1 LDESLRQTTLVVAA
15 SLLAVLEKLLIF
27 PYGELDFVGWAEA
40 NVRFWPMV
48 LKKSAVATHDV
59 H

>member
-1 LDESLRQTTLVVAA
+1 
-15 SLLAVLEKLLIF
+15 LEKLLIF